1 MKNFEEF
8 LETIKNNDQQER
20 VREVLNWVKKKFP
33 NLLPQIKYNQPMF
46 TDHSTFI
53 IGFSVSKI
61 HLAVA
66 PEQKSINHFSK
77 DIIKSGYDYT
87 ENLIKIPWKSYV
99 DYKLLE
105 DIINFNIIDKK
116 DIKTFWRK

>member
-20 VREVLNWVKKKFP
+20 VREVLNWVKKEFID
-33 NLLPQIKYNQPMF
+33 LLPQIKYNQPVF
-46 TDHSTFI
+46 TDHNTFI
-53 IGFSVSKI
+53 IGFSVSKN

-66 PEQKSINHFSK
+66 PEQKAINNFSK
-77 DIIKSGYDYT
+77 DIVKSGYEHT
-87 ENLIKIPWKSYV
+87 VNLIKIPWKCDV

-105 DIINFNIIDKK
+105 DIINFNIVDKK